1 MATKI
6 KQRIKLNLNFY
17 KISFFA
23 KSLMHTALTIGL
35 AMPFVAHAY
44 SGITI
49 VLSANTSVYQE
60 FVAHFKQELIN
71 SKHTDLRVKVIDLQ
85 ESEKLIVA
93 ENSELVIA
101 LGVNALEA
109 AGKLKQSTLVI
120 GVFAP
125 LPTFNSLMAANKRD
139 LGNFS
144 AIVLDQPY
152 ARQISLIK
160 LVLPEAK
167 VLGLLTGFTSE
178 KHSESIKQI
187 GEQNNLNVLDEQL
200 FNETELIPKLRT
212 ILNTTEALMA
222 IPDPLVYTRETAQA
236 ILLTSYRYQKPVFGY
251 SKSYVQAGA
260 LAGVYSN
267 TQQLAKQAAEIA
279 IDSQAAPGLLPAPQA
294 PKYFS
299 IAVNYQVAKS
309 LNILMMDEN
318 QLHKK
323 MLDIESV
330 Q

>member
-160 LVLPEAK
+160 LILPEAK

>member
-1 MATKI
+1 MAIKI
-6 KQRIKLNLNFY
+6 RQRIKLILKFHNY
-17 KISFFA
+17 SFFV
-23 KSLMHTALTIGL
+23 KSIMHIAFTIGL
-35 AMPFVAHAY
+35 LMPYAAHAY

-60 FVAHFKQELIN
+60 FVTHFKQEIIAL
-71 SKHTDLRVKVIDLQ
+71 KHSELRVRVIDLQ
-85 ESEKLIVA
+85 ESDKLVVA

-101 LGVNALEA
+101 LGVKALEA

-120 GVFAP
+120 GVFTP
-125 LPTFNSLMAANKRD
+125 LPTFNSLMAANDRD

-178 KHSESIKQI
+178 KQSESIKQI

-212 ILNTTEALMA
+212 ILTTTEALMA
-222 IPDPLVYTRETAQA
+222 IPDPLVYSRETAQA

-279 IDSQAAPGLLPAPQA
+279 VDSQAAPGLLPAPQT

-309 LNILMMDEN
+309 LNIMMMDEN
-318 QLHKK
+318 LLHKK
-323 MLDIESV
+323 MLEIESL

>member
-1 MATKI
+1 MKV
-6 KQRIKLNLNFY
+6 
-17 KISFFA
+17 
-23 KSLMHTALTIGL
+23 LMHIVLTLGL
-35 AMPFVAHAY
+35 ITPFVAHAY

-49 VLSANTSVYQE
+49 VLSANTPVYQE
-60 FVAHFKQELIN
+60 FVMHFKQELIN
-71 SKHTDLRVKVIDLQ
+71 TKRSDIRVKVIDLQ
-85 ESEKLIVA
+85 ESDKLVVA

-101 LGVNALEA
+101 LGVKALEA
-109 AGKLKQSTLVI
+109 AGKLKQTTLVI
-120 GVFAP
+120 GVFTP
-125 LPTFNSLMAANKRD
+125 LPTFNSLMAANERD

-152 ARQISLIK
+152 SRQISLIK

-178 KHSESIKQI
+178 KNSELIRQI
-187 GEQNNLNVLDEQL
+187 GEQNNIDILDEQL
-200 FNETELIPKLRT
+200 FKEADLIPKLRT
-212 ILNTTEALMA
+212 ILTTSQALMA

-260 LAGVYSN
+260 LAGVYSS

-279 IDSQAAPGLLPAPQA
+279 VDSQAAPGLLPAPQP

-299 IAVNYQVAKS
+299 VAVNYQVAKS
-309 LNILMMDEN
+309 LNILMMDES
-318 QLHKK
+318 QIHKK
-323 MLDIESV
+323 MLEIESL

>member
-120 GVFAP
+120 GVFTP

-160 LVLPEAK
+160 LILPEAK